1 MKSLRLYLFFT
12 LCLCG
17 SIAFSQ
23 SGEDIRQIQSQ
34 EWQKD
39 EIDGKI
45 KLRRFQGQLFDSP
58 QNIVMLTFSL
68 KDYDLAIVQPHERI
82 PTSKQA
88 QQYEA
93 SAAINGS
100 FFNMKTGE
108 ATTFLRL
115 NASSICDTTFLDASR
130 INGIIA
136 INEKHTCLCSIDSIQ
151 SENFLDTYPNILAA
165 GPLLVLDGEL
175 ELNNDKG
182 SFATA
187 RHPRSCI
194 GLSGDSISFIVV
206 DGRHPE
212 KASGMSI
219 KELQFL
225 AFHLGLNDALNLDGG
240 GSSTLWTAKHGVISC
255 PSDNKLFDH
264 EGERA
269 VSNVLLILEK

>member
-1 MKSLRLYLFFT
+1 LKSHRLYLFLA
-12 LCLCG
+12 LCLG
-17 SIAFSQ
+17 GTIAFPQ
-23 SGEDIRQIQSQ
+23 SGEDIRQIQSL
-34 EWQKD
+34 EWQRN

-45 KLRRFQGQLFDSP
+45 ILRRFHGQLFDSP
-58 QNIVMLTFSL
+58 QNIVMLTFSR
-68 KDYDLAIVQPHERI
+68 KDYDLAIVQPHQRI
-82 PTSKQA
+82 PTSQQA
-88 QQYEA
+88 LQCRA

-100 FFNMKTGE
+100 FFNMQTGE
-108 ATTFLRL
+108 ATTFLRI
-115 NASSICDTTFLDASR
+115 NHSSICDSTFLDASR
-130 INGIIA
+130 INGLIA
-136 INEKHTCLCSIDSIQ
+136 INEKQTRLYSADSIY
-151 SENFLDTYPNILAA
+151 SKNFLDAYPNILAA

-175 ELNNDKG
+175 ELNDDQG
-182 SFATA
+182 SFATT

-194 GLSGDSISFIVV
+194 GLTGDSISFIVV

-219 KELQFL
+219 KELQLL

-269 VSNVLLILEK
+269 VSNVLLIRER